1 MLVIWHTGRKFKVNW
16 GVLILVFILSATKF
30 LFAPSVSLYT
40 FGFWE
45 TILFVSIGGIV
56 GVSIFYFGAG
66 WLIENT
72 HQRRLK
78 KEALLK
84 SQGKP
89 ILKKVF
95 TPGKRKIIR
104 IKRAFGLTGIA
115 IVTPCII
122 SIPIGSV
129 LAARFYHHKKQTVFV
144 LYLSVIIW
152 AFVLTEFNDLVMSIF
167 R

>member
-1 MLVIWHTGRKFKVNW
+1 VNW
-16 GVLILVFILSATKF
+16 AAFILVFFLASTKF

-45 TILFVSIGGIV
+45 TILFVSIGGIA
-56 GVSIFYFGAG
+56 GVSAFYFSAG
-66 WLIENT
+66 WFIDFN
-72 HQRRLK
+72 HRRRLK
-78 KEALLK
+78 KEELLR

-89 ILKKVF
+89 IIKKVF
-95 TPGKRKIIR
+95 TPGRRKIIR

-122 SIPIGSV
+122 SIPIGSI

-152 AFVLTEFNDLVMSIF
+152 AFVLTEFNDLVLSIF

>member
-1 MLVIWHTGRKFKVNW
+1 MNW
-16 GVLILVFILSATKF
+16 AAFILVFFISSTKF

-45 TILFVSIGGIV
+45 TILFVSIGGIA
-56 GVSIFYFGAG
+56 GVTIFYFGAG
-66 WLIENT
+66 WLIDNT
-72 HQRRLK
+72 HKRRLK
-78 KEALLK
+78 KEALLR

-89 ILKKVF
+89 IIKKVF
-95 TPGKRKIIR
+95 TPGRRKIIR
-104 IKRAFGLTGIA
+104 IKKAFGLIGIA